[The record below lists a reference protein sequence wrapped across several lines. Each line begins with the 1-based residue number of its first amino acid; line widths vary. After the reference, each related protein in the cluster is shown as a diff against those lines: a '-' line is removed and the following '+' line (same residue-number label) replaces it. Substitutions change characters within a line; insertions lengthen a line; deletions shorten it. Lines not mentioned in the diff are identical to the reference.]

1 MSETNKRKF
10 PENVNFVEVKLAETI
25 QNQNADEKFRLN
37 SKAALM
43 QVNNEKLHEW
53 RRECLG

>member
-43 QVNNEKLHEW
+43 QVNNEKLHE
-53 RRECLG
+53 